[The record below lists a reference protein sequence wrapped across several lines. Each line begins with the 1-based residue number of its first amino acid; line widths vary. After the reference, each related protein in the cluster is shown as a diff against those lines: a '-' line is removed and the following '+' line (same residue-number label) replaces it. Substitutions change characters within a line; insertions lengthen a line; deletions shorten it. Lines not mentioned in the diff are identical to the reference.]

1 MALVEPSTASN
12 LMGAAGS
19 STYRTASFVL
29 GVDLDGVCADFAAGL
44 RPIAAEWL
52 DVPVEELSPCPT
64 YNYPEWNLEAA
75 GGFDAL
81 YRYAVTRRDLFRDL
95 PPVPGAS
102 LALRRLWT
110 RERVRIRIITHRL
123 YFEFF
128 HRVAVAQTIE
138 WLDRHD
144 FPYWDLCFMRDKAAV
159 GADLYIE
166 DSASNVEALRAGG
179 KNVIVFI
186 TPANRHLDPP
196 QAHDWEEVE
205 KMILE
210 EIERWHRTIQG
221 SGPQPIP
228 GS

>member
-1 MALVEPSTASN
+1 MALVEREP
-12 LMGAAGS
+12 GAAVEDVGIP
-19 STYRTASFVL
+19 RRQDAAAFVL

-52 DVPVEELSPCPT
+52 DVPIEQLSPEPT
-64 YNYPEWNLEAA
+64 HNYPEWNLEAA

-110 RERVRIRIITHRL
+110 REGLRIRIITYRL

-128 HRVAVAQTIE
+128 HRVAVAQTID

-144 FPYWDLCFMRDKAAV
+144 FPYWDLCFMKDKAAV

-166 DSASNVEALRAGG
+166 DSPSNVEALRAGG
-179 KNVIVFI
+179 KKVIAFI
-186 TPANRHLDPP
+186 NSANGHLAPP
-196 QAHDWEEVE
+196 RTGDWNEVE
-205 KMILE
+205 SLVAA
-210 EIERWHRTIQG
+210 EIDEWRGTHNG
-221 SGPQPIP
+221 SPSLPIA

>member
-1 MALVEPSTASN
+1 MALVERERAN
-12 LMGAAGS
+12 LEDVAAPP
-19 STYRTASFVL
+19 TRDAASFVL

-52 DVPVEELSPCPT
+52 DVPVEELSPEPT
-64 YNYPEWNLEAA
+64 YNYPEWNLQAA

-95 PPVPGAS
+95 PPVRGAS
-102 LALRRLWT
+102 LALRRLWA
-110 RERVRIRIITHRL
+110 REHVRIRIITHRL

-144 FPYWDLCFMRDKAAV
+144 FPYWDLWFMRDKAAV

-166 DSASNVEALRAGG
+166 DSAPNVEALRAAG
-179 KNVIVFI
+179 KKVIAFI
-186 TPANRHLDPP
+186 TSSNHQLGPP
-196 QAHDWEEVE
+196 RTDNWEEVE
-205 KMILE
+205 LMVLA
-210 EIERWHRTIQG
+210 EIEEWRSQLKG
-221 SGPQPIP
+221 SPPLPIP

>member
-1 MALVEPSTASN
+1 MTLVEGKAASN
-12 LMGAAGS
+12 LDHVAAS
-19 STYRTASFVL
+19 QTRDAAAFVL

-52 DVPVEELSPCPT
+52 EVAVEELSPDPS
-64 YNYPEWNLEAA
+64 YNYPEWSLDGA

-95 PPVPGAS
+95 PPVHGAS

-110 RERVRIRIITHRL
+110 REHVRIRIITHRL

-144 FPYWDLCFMRDKAAV
+144 FPYWDLCLMKDKAAV

-166 DSASNVEALRAGG
+166 DSASNVEALRAAG
-179 KNVIVFI
+179 KKVIAFI
-186 TPANRHLDPP
+186 TSANGQLDPP
-196 QAHDWEEVE
+196 RTDNWEDVE
-205 KMILE
+205 RMVVA
-210 EIERWHRTIQG
+210 EIEEWRRKLEG
-221 SGPQPIP
+221 SPPPPIS